1 MKTLWFAAGAL
12 GLCLPGPSAQASLL
26 LSSLTPS
33 TGNGIGAV
41 TTILTVQSP
50 GNSTAEAGCVGGA
63 GSTETINANCG
74 TAVGASSFAFGQTQ
88 TGASQTGL
96 RALPSGITN
105 ASQIGILFNPAQP
118 GNMNFSITLQELNA
132 QIYSRASNGTLTLI
146 DDAVYTGPT
155 NLTSLPGIGNA
166 GWVFTLDAAEQTL
179 VNSAIT
185 AAGNS
190 GATIVVGAS
199 LEAGCGANAFA
210 SCTGEFG
217 ATGGHDVVQIA
228 AITGASVP
236 EPATYL
242 LVACGLGI
250 ALLARR
256 IRA

>member
-1 MKTLWFAAGAL
+1 
-12 GLCLPGPSAQASLL
+12 
-26 LSSLTPS
+26 
-33 TGNGIGAV
+33 
-41 TTILTVQSP
+41 
-50 GNSTAEAGCVGGA
+50 
-63 GSTETINANCG
+63 
-74 TAVGASSFAFGQTQ
+74 
-88 TGASQTGL
+88 
-96 RALPSGITN
+96 
-105 ASQIGILFNPAQP
+105 
-118 GNMNFSITLQELNA
+118 MNFSITLQELNA

-155 NLTSLPGIGNA
+155 NLTSLAGIGNA

-199 LEAGCGANAFA
+199 LEAGCGANGFA

-228 AITGASVP
+228 AIPGSTSTGGTVP

-242 LVACGLGI
+242 LVACGLGM
-250 ALLARR
+250 ALLARK